1 MCVPLPVPADPN
13 ENWPGFCFVSVINS
27 ATDLTPTPGATT
39 STYGTLRTSITN
51 RGEREHCSHGRQ

>member
-27 ATDLTPTPGATT
+27 ATDLTPRPGATT
-39 STYGTLRTSITN
+39 STYGTLRS
-51 RGEREHCSHGRQ
+51 